1 MKKNINELAQKISKL
16 STSEINELSNVL
28 MNKYS
33 THANIYQYRIGIM
46 ATSNDFTTYNLFLR
60 DNGNQKLMVLKTI
73 KNHLGIGLKKAKNI
87 IDSAPCVILENTSI
101 EKAETLKNALEEV
114 GALIEIYNYEN

>member
-33 THANIYQYRIGIM
+33 IHANIYQYRIGIM
-46 ATSNDFTTYNLFLR
+46 STSNDFTTYNLFLR
-60 DNGNQKLMVLKTI
+60 DTGNLKLMVLKTI
-73 KNHLGIGLKKAKNI
+73 KNHLGIGLKEAKNI
-87 IDSAPCVILENTSI
+87 IDSTPCVIIENTSI
-101 EKAETLKNALEEV
+101 ENAETLKNALEEV
-114 GALIEIYNYEN
+114 GALIEMYNYEN